1 MPTEFIKKLAELK
14 DLVHLKKLNQIR
26 VNRHRNSTKPIRFNL
41 KSDSISIKDTSNFQC
56 QKTKVLLDKNS
67 KQIIVPNIRDTFL
80 PNFSCSSP
88 ITFEENNLIIEN

>member
-14 DLVHLKKLNQIR
+14 DLVHLKKMNQIR
-26 VNRHRNSTKPIRFNL
+26 VNRHRNSTKP